1 MIMLSLIK
9 MMNKS
14 VDVIHSRTTLKNI
27 SHNTRTRLIYNQEIH
42 YEINLWILNND
53 AVIPLELSYVLYSN

>member
-53 AVIPLELSYVLYSN
+53 AVIPFELSYVLYSN